1 MAGCRA
7 MKRIKLPLAVAA
19 VALAAA
25 LPTTAGASPKAVT
38 PAANIISHVKTFDG
52 GNAATVKA
60 RYVCPEGN
68 HLWVSAKQSADGTQD
83 PRLEGEGSSAFA
95 AGWLP
100 NHPATFTCDGK
111 SHVGGFQVDNF
122 TEYGFGQL
130 RRGVAWVQFCVV
142 SEATEQLILSHSE
155 WVKVS

>member
-1 MAGCRA
+1 MRRL
-7 MKRIKLPLAVAA
+7 MLPLAAA
-19 VALAAA
+19 ALSLAAA
-25 LPTTAGASPKAVT
+25 LPATAGAKTKPVT
-38 PAANIISHVKTFDG
+38 PAAEIISHVKTFEG
-52 GNAATVKA
+52 GSAATVKA

-68 HLWVSAKQSADGTQD
+68 HLWVSAKQSADGAPD

-95 AGWLP
+95 AGWLQ
-100 NHPATFTCDGK
+100 NHPGNFTCDGK
-111 SHVGGFQVDNF
+111 SHVGTFQVDNF

-142 SEATEQLILSHSE
+142 SEATEQLVLSHSE

>member
-1 MAGCRA
+1 
-7 MKRIKLPLAVAA
+7 MKRFMLTLAAA
-19 VALAAA
+19 ALSLAAA
-25 LPTTAGASPKAVT
+25 LPATAGAKAKPVA
-38 PAANIISHVKTFDG
+38 PAAEIISHVKTFDG

-68 HLWVSAKQSADGTQD
+68 HLWVSAKQSADGAKD

-95 AGWLP
+95 AGWLQ
-100 NHPATFTCDGK
+100 NHPANFTCDGK
-111 SHVGGFQVDNF
+111 SHVGTFQVDNF

-142 SEATEQLILSHSE
+142 SEATEALILSHSE
-155 WVKVS
+155 WVSVK